1 MKNYIVAGLIGA
13 AISFVMC
20 FLINYFFVPVPQVLI
35 AHAIGNGISGI
46 MSGFMA
52 GFFTAFMG
60 AKKAKQAQE

>member
-1 MKNYIVAGLIGA
+1 MDKVR
-13 AISFVMC
+13 
-20 FLINYFFVPVPQVLI
+20 I
-35 AHAIGNGISGI
+35 AVIGNGISGI